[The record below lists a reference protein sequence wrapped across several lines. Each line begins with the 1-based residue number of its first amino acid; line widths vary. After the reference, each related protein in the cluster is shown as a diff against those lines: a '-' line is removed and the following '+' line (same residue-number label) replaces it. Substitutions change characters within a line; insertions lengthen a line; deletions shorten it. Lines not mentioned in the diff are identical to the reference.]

1 MEVSK
6 TYDED
11 TDEDTFFSHNHKPTT
26 ITNQQ
31 SQINN
36 HKSTI
41 TNPNSPQSHHTNNHT
56 GGGRGRGGGGRGG
69 GRGGNV
75 GAHASFPPSP
85 PSGGGSA
92 DSLISSLRSLDGSPY
107 PKYHSIETS
116 TGWVFPNREGGSNQM
131 TLYITRTQSDPYARP
146 TRVKLTV
153 PPTTAGYESECYST
167 KRRRTAL
174 GGLVGRRMEKACK
187 EMGGDLGGGGG
198 GGGGGRGGG
207 WNGPKGGDVQVGKL
221 GQNVIEQSCCE
232 INEEGFFTI
241 RITVN
246 LPAKGRSIMG
256 GKAADIFSR
265 VLPGLGREGV
275 IRKGGEVRSGGGGLN
290 N

>member
-1 MEVSK
+1 
-6 TYDED
+6 
-11 TDEDTFFSHNHKPTT
+11 
-26 ITNQQ
+26 
-31 SQINN
+31 
-36 HKSTI
+36 
-41 TNPNSPQSHHTNNHT
+41 
-56 GGGRGRGGGGRGG
+56 
-69 GRGGNV
+69 
-75 GAHASFPPSP
+75 
-85 PSGGGSA
+85 
-92 DSLISSLRSLDGSPY
+92 
-107 PKYHSIETS
+107 
-116 TGWVFPNREGGSNQM
+116 M

-265 VLPGLGREGV
+265 VLPGVVGE
-275 IRKGGEVRSGGGGLN
+275 GEVWVLVVGEGKELGWW
-290 N
+290 